1 MSGNKSD
8 QAGCAGGG
16 AVYGLGFIGAII
28 YFFVAAETFWDYV
41 LAIPKGIVWP
51 AIRGYEVLK
60 IVYG

>member
-1 MSGNKSD
+1 MSNSKSD

-16 AVYGLGFIGAII
+16 AVYGLGFIGAVVY
-28 YFFVAAETFWDYV
+28 YFAAAETFWDFV

-51 AIRGYEVLK
+51 AILVYEVLK